1 MIYNCLKKVVTREDL
16 SEDEAYECMIKMM
29 SGQSSDVEMAAFLSA
44 LATKGEVANEITG
57 FVKAMR
63 EFSIKVSPQLDEPLV
78 DTCGTG
84 GDSFK
89 TFNIST
95 IATLIAAASGVPIA
109 KHGNRA
115 ISSKCGGADILEAMG
130 VNINC
135 DASGVEFCL
144 ENAGIGFMFAPNFHP
159 AMKQV
164 MPVRRQLGIRTV
176 FNILGPL
183 TSPASADIHLMGVF
197 HPDYV
202 ELIAQVL
209 KNLGVKKAMVMH
221 GFDSDGKPA
230 LDEISIIGKTTAA
243 ILDNGEIEV
252 VQLYPEDFGLHTVDE
267 DLIRAQD
274 TLKENLEIALE
285 VLEGKM
291 ENPAQK
297 ARMDICL
304 ANAGAILFLAGK
316 ARDLKEGVD
325 LARENIQKGY
335 ALEKLQEFK
344 RVSNDSDQSQIT
356 NLNSSLLK

>member
-16 SEDEAYECMIKMM
+16 SEEEAYECMIKMM

-44 LATKGEVANEITG
+44 LATKGEVVDEITG

-63 EFSIKVSPQLDEPLV
+63 EFSIKVAPRLDEPLI

-95 IATLIAAASGVPIA
+95 IATIIAAASGVPIA

-164 MPVRRQLGIRTV
+164 MPVRRKLGIRTV

-221 GFDSDGKPA
+221 GFDSDGNPA

-304 ANAGAILFLAGK
+304 ANAGAILFLVGK

>member
-1 MIYNCLKKVVTREDL
+1 MIENCLKKVVSREDL
-16 SEDEAYECMIKMM
+16 SEDEAYDCMVEMM
-29 SGQSSDVEMAAFLSA
+29 GGQSSDVEMAAFLSA
-44 LATKGEVANEITG
+44 LATKGEVADEITG

-84 GDSFK
+84 GDMFK

-95 IATLIAAASGVPIA
+95 IATIIAASSDVPIA

-135 DASGVEFCL
+135 DAAGVEFCL
-144 ENAGIGFMFAPNFHP
+144 ENAGMGFMFAPNFHP
-159 AMKQV
+159 ATKEV
-164 MPVRRQLGIRTV
+164 MPVRRMLGIRTV

-209 KNLGVKKAMVMH
+209 NNLGVKRAMVIH
-221 GFDSDGKPA
+221 GFDDEGKPA
-230 LDEISIIGKTTAA
+230 LDEISLIGKTTAA
-243 ILDNGEIEV
+243 ILNNGEIEV
-252 VQLYPEDFGLHTVDE
+252 VQLYPEDFGLELVDK

-274 TLKENLEIALE
+274 TLKENLEIAME

-291 ENPAQK
+291 ENPGQK

-316 ARDLKEGVD
+316 AQDLKEGVK
-325 LARENIQKGY
+325 LAQENIQKGY
-335 ALEKLQEFK
+335 ALEKLQEFV
-344 RVSNDSDQSQIT
+344 RVSNDS
-356 NLNSSLLK
+356 K

>member
-1 MIYNCLKKVVTREDL
+1 MIAECLGKVSSRQDL
-16 SEDEAYECMIKMM
+16 SEDEAYACMVEMM
-29 SGQSSDVEMAAFLSA
+29 GGQSSDMEMAAFLSA
-44 LATKGEVANEITG
+44 LATKGEVAHEITG

-135 DASGVEFCL
+135 DEAGVEFCL
-144 ENAGIGFMFAPNFHP
+144 ENTGIGFMFAPNFHP

-209 KNLGVKKAMVMH
+209 KNLGVKRAMVMH
-221 GFDSDGKPA
+221 GFDEAGQPA
-230 LDEISIIGKTTAA
+230 LDEISLIGKTTAA
-243 ILDNGEIEV
+243 ILDNGKIDVLE
-252 VQLYPEDFGLHTVDE
+252 LYPEDFGLEMVDK

-274 TLKENLEIALE
+274 TLKENLEIAME
-285 VLEGKM
+285 ILEGKT
-291 ENPAQK
+291 ENSAQQ

-316 ARDLKEGVD
+316 ARDLKEGVE
-325 LARENIQKGY
+325 LARENIQNGC
-335 ALEKLQEFK
+335 ALGKLQEFV
-344 RVSNDSDQSQIT
+344 RVSNDSSHLKQQIT
-356 NLNSSLLK
+356 TVSS